1 MLTDQTFF
9 RFDDVTVDCK
19 DFRVLKGVQ
28 KIDLTPRAFD
38 VLHFLLRNC
47 GRVVEKQEIFDQVWK
62 RTFVGDNALTKIIK
76 EIRGALDDDA
86 NNPRYI
92 ETVPKRGYRFIADL
106 SERITPLL
114 PEGAWP
120 EAEVV
125 AAAGGSNK
133 SQDSTV
139 ESHKP
144 EKENQRPK
152 AKDPSRK
159 MPLVLFAGII
169 TVVLAATAF
178 FYYFTRGDVSNKQTS
193 SSPIDSIAV
202 LPFENVSQDP
212 IAEYL
217 SDGIT
222 ESLINRLSLL
232 SNLKVMSRSSIVQY
246 KGKEQDAKK
255 VGNKLN
261 VRAVLSGSVKQV
273 GDQIVITV
281 RLDDAQNDRHIWG
294 EQYIRKF
301 SDILNLQREITVE
314 VSNNLRTR
322 LTGADEQKLAKAYTT
337 NPESY
342 LLYLKGR
349 FYWNKRTGE
358 AIKKSIEYF
367 NQAIE
372 KDPNFALAYVGLADS
387 YVVPANPLP
396 PGEKMPKAKA
406 AAMRALELDDTMA
419 EAHTALARTLTIYD
433 WDWIGAEKEF
443 KRAIVLNPR
452 YAVAHEWYGTYF
464 EMLGRYDESIAE
476 RKRAQELDPLSLII
490 NFELGTAFYY
500 GRDYDRA
507 IEQFQKTLE
516 LDPNFPP
523 VYPFLAAAYEQK
535 GMYDQAV
542 AGFQKGITQRGGTEW
557 SFSKS
562 GLGHIYA
569 VSGKSREA
577 RTVLDELKQ
586 LSQKEYVPADGIALI
601 YAGLGDKE
609 AAFAW
614 LEKAYE
620 EHAFKMAFLKVEP
633 RWDNLRA
640 DPRYRDLLRRIG
652 LKP

>member
-1 MLTDQTFF
+1 MLTDQTFY

-38 VLHFLLRNC
+38 VLLFLLKNC

-76 EIRGALDDDA
+76 EIRRALDDDA
-86 NNPRYI
+86 SNPRYI

-106 SERITPLL
+106 SEPLTPLL

-125 AAAGGSNK
+125 GAAGGSNK
-133 SQDSTV
+133 SQEPTV
-139 ESHKP
+139 ESHEP
-144 EKENQRPK
+144 EKENQQPK

-159 MPLVLFAGII
+159 MPLVLLAGII
-169 TVVLAATAF
+169 AVVLGATAF
-178 FYYFTRGDVSNKQTS
+178 FYYFTSGDVSNQQTS

-212 IAEYL
+212 ITEYL

-246 KGKEQDAKK
+246 KGKKQEAKK
-255 VGNKLN
+255 VGSKLN

-281 RLDDAQNDRHIWG
+281 RLDDTQSDRHIWG

-301 SDILNLQREITVE
+301 SDILNLQREITLE

-322 LTGADEQKLAKAYTT
+322 LTGADEQKLAKSYTT

-535 GMYDQAV
+535 GLYDQAV

-569 VSGKSREA
+569 VTGKNREA

-640 DPRYRDLLRRIG
+640 DPRYADLLRRIG